1 MYMLKNGSLKLRNDL
16 EKLHVYQNME
26 DMWMKYGEYKFVHV
40 HV

>member
-26 DMWMKYGEYKFVHV
+26 DM
-40 HV
+40 